1 MAGKTREPLTLP
13 TAAQVNE
20 ERSRLQRRSAR
31 WKLLRTVLGTV
42 LVIAAAAVLISNL
55 LIPVAQVSGSSM
67 EPTLKDRDIVL
78 LLKVADIEA
87 GDICAFSYN
96 NKTLIKRVIAG
107 PGDYVNMNM
116 EGTVFVNGKELSEP
130 YISSKSLGFSDTDF
144 PIQLEEDQWF
154 VLGDNRASSLDSRN
168 SQIGLINSEQIIGRV
183 ILRIWPLSRIK

>member
-31 WKLLRTVLGTV
+31 RKLLRTVLGTV

-67 EPTLKDRDIVL
+67 EPTFKDGDIVL
-78 LLKVADIEA
+78 LLKVGDIEA
-87 GDICAFSYN
+87 GDICAFSHN
-96 NKTLIKRVIAG
+96 NKTLIKRIIAG
-107 PGDYVNMNM
+107 PGDYVNMNT

-130 YISSKSLGFSDTDF
+130 YISAKSLGFSDTDF

-154 VLGDNRASSLDSRN
+154 VLGDNRVSSLDSRN

-183 ILRIWPLSRIK
+183 ILHIWPLS